1 MGTEGAI
8 NIVQVTQ
15 PWFIQQ
21 NLVRVYLG
29 LKIQMYETVE
39 VILFRGFLASIMVVG
54 ESSKKN

>member
-8 NIVQVTQ
+8 NIVRVTQ

-21 NLVRVYLG
+21 NLVCVYLG

-39 VILFRGFLASIMVVG
+39 VILFRGFLASIMLVG
-54 ESSKKN
+54 ES